1 MSNWNPVWKVI
12 IGSVE
17 YTDITIS
24 NLTITSGRTDIYSQP
39 VAGYCNLTLI
49 NLTPNTIELNINDSL
64 SIQVQDSNGD
74 YVAIY
79 GGTLTDIDVTVNT
92 AGSLGVTQA
101 ISIIALGALAR
112 LPRLTWSDN
121 LARDYDGDQMYAV
134 LSQYLLGSWNQVS
147 GAAQWSTY
155 DATETWQN
163 AVNIGLGEIDQPG
176 DYDLATHTHDE
187 IDVYSLAKEI
197 AISGFGYLYE
207 DALGR
212 IGYADSTHRNEYLT
226 ANGYLELDARD
237 ALAAGISTSTR
248 AGDIRNNVTIKYGSH
263 GGASVSANDPESIAL
278 YGELGQIIETVLH
291 DQTDA
296 EDQADFYLALRAYPS
311 AVFKGIT
318 YQLASPELSDEDRDA
333 LLSVFMGLPVNIT
346 NLPSNI
352 SNGAFQ
358 GFVEGWTFRAGFNTL
373 SLTMNVT
380 PTEFSL
386 QAVRWNGVSATESW
400 NTLGI
405 IDWLNAVQVA

>member
-49 NLTPNTIELNINDSL
+49 NLTTNTIELNINDSL

-121 LARDYDGDQMYAV
+121 LARDYDGDQMYSV

-176 DYDLATHTHDE
+176 DYELATHTHDE

-197 AISGFGYLYE
+197 AISGLGYLYE
-207 DALGR
+207 DPQGR
-212 IGYADSTHRNEYLT
+212 IGYADSTHRGDYLA
-226 ANGYLELDARD
+226 ANGYVELSAND

-248 AGDIRNNVTIKYGSH
+248 AGDVRNSITIKYGSH
-263 GGASVSANDPESIAL
+263 TSASISASDPASIAI
-278 YGELGQIIETVLH
+278 YGELGQIVDTVL
-291 DQTDA
+291 QNSTDA
-296 EDQADFYLALRAYPS
+296 EDQADFYLSLRAIP
-311 AVFKGIT
+311 AEFFKGIT
-318 YQLASPELSDEDRDA
+318 YQLANPEVGDQERDA
-333 LLSVFMGLPVNIT
+333 LLNVFMGLPINII

-352 SNGAFQ
+352 AQGQFQ
-358 GFVEGWTFRAGFNTL
+358 GFVEGWTFSAGFNTL
-373 SLTMNVT
+373 SITMNVT
-380 PTEFSL
+380 PVEFSL
-386 QAVRWNGVSATESW
+386 PAVRWNGVSPAESW
-400 NTLGI
+400 DTLGI
-405 IDWLNAVQVA
+405 IDWLNATQVA